1 MSASI
6 SLPSVAVTWSAWWMR
21 RMMAGSSSPVS
32 RASYHVAG
40 GLHDGEEHALRHAPH
55 RRRAAAAQ

>member
-6 SLPSVAVTWSAWWMR
+6 SLPSVEYLLQRA
-21 RMMAGSSSPVS
+21 